1 MGLKLSSLEQQPMKS
16 GDSLVLEDNLVLRS
30 GHVRDVAEGSSS
42 EMSSEIPARVE
53 CRNKCNN

>member
-1 MGLKLSSLEQQPMKS
+1 MKS